1 MQRCNGLAETEED
14 HQLAQDLEDLFS
26 NAEATV
32 AQLLDLHDQTETNLR
47 EYLTKRDELMRILT
61 QEVLVPVH
69 LQMMEAKDAVH
80 AIDSQTNKVT
90 LLLLLVGLSFVCGGA
105 LLVYKRISHPVN
117 VLVAATNKVAE
128 GDLSVRVDAT
138 SNDEI
143 GLLGSAF
150 NEMISNREQAEAALV
165 LSEEQ
170 QRHLADQNAVN
181 ATIGRILTS
190 TLDLEDVY
198 SAFTQE
204 VRKVIRFDW
213 LAVSIL
219 DRNQE
224 KQRVDYVSDQFVP
237 YLRRG
242 TTLDLEKTFVG
253 AVSKRRDC
261 IVETFKDQDAIEGK
275 YPTVSPIAAA
285 GFHSVLGVPL
295 FSRDRVIGVLVFAP
309 VEEMP
314 YSESETTVARAVA
327 DQVAGAIANAQIFA
341 ERQEAQTEL
350 LRAHDELENLV
361 LERTLELEKTWDIA
375 EEAAKSQFLANMSH
389 EPRTSLNAVIG
400 YSELLID
407 EATEDGNTAIVPD
420 LDRIIASGRHLLTL
434 VNDILDLARVE
445 AGKMEL
451 LIEDFAVS
459 SMIEEVEAISGTL
472 IQRNRNELTVDW
484 SNEVGDMHTDHR
496 NDTQRRPKSVP
507 TLHPGRLINRPQIR
521 RKRIGPQPLPQLQ
534 PDDGWDDFPGHRL
547 GDGINLRVGLAHPHR
562 WAGGGCSRSER

>member
-190 TLDLEDVY
+190 TLDLEDV
-198 SAFTQE
+198 
-204 VRKVIRFDW
+204 
-213 LAVSIL
+213 
-219 DRNQE
+219 
-224 KQRVDYVSDQFVP
+224 
-237 YLRRG
+237 
-242 TTLDLEKTFVG
+242 
-253 AVSKRRDC
+253 
-261 IVETFKDQDAIEGK
+261 
-275 YPTVSPIAAA
+275 
-285 GFHSVLGVPL
+285 
-295 FSRDRVIGVLVFAP
+295 
-309 VEEMP
+309 
-314 YSESETTVARAVA
+314 
-327 DQVAGAIANAQIFA
+327 
-341 ERQEAQTEL
+341 
-350 LRAHDELENLV
+350 
-361 LERTLELEKTWDIA
+361 
-375 EEAAKSQFLANMSH
+375 
-389 EPRTSLNAVIG
+389 
-400 YSELLID
+400 
-407 EATEDGNTAIVPD
+407 
-420 LDRIIASGRHLLTL
+420 
-434 VNDILDLARVE
+434 
-445 AGKMEL
+445 
-451 LIEDFAVS
+451 
-459 SMIEEVEAISGTL
+459 
-472 IQRNRNELTVDW
+472 
-484 SNEVGDMHTDHR
+484 
-496 NDTQRRPKSVP
+496 
-507 TLHPGRLINRPQIR
+507 
-521 RKRIGPQPLPQLQ
+521 
-534 PDDGWDDFPGHRL
+534 
-547 GDGINLRVGLAHPHR
+547 
-562 WAGGGCSRSER
+562 